1 MDLKRLQELI
11 SSHEYKKDKGLM
23 VRIDYSNCQEVFN
36 DILKMDPES
45 SIKCVAGRTGICVS
59 HFEHILGYYICKD
72 IESFFIEICLRKN
85 LR

>member
-36 DILKMDPES
+36 DTLKWILNPLLNVWREEQ
-45 SIKCVAGRTGICVS
+45 A
-59 HFEHILGYYICKD
+59 FALAILNISWDIISVKILRVFFTKD
-72 IESFFIEICLRKN
+72 ED
-85 LR
+85 